1 MSYPEI
7 GKFMGG
13 KDHTTILHGV
23 QRIGELMRTDP
34 EILKATSTIESLI
47 R

>member
-1 MSYPEI
+1 
-7 GKFMGG
+7 MGG